1 MKYKAPLDNLAKA
14 ITLGVTLITIFI
26 IVFVI
31 RLESTAKQNDFI
43 SYLVIGALLLGYLF
57 SLLFRTVGYEVED
70 NRLIIHRPVKNV
82 VIRYDDI
89 SDVKLL
95 DKKILTR
102 SIRTLGV
109 GGLYGYFGK
118 YNHMQIGPMIL
129 YATKRSNAVLISTND
144 FKQIVITPENAEEF
158 LLEFRRL
165 YSYVSF

>member
-43 SYLVIGALLLGYLF
+43 SYLVIGALLSGYLF

-118 YNHMQIGPMIL
+118 YNHMQIGPMIW

-144 FKQIVITPENAEEF
+144 FKQIVITPEDAEKF
-158 LLEFRRL
+158 VREFRK
-165 YSYVSF
+165 